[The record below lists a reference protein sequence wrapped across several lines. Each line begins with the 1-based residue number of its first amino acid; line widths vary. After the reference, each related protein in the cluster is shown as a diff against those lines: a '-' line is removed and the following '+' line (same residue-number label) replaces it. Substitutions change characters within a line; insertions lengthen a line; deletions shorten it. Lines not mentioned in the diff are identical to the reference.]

1 MKHKKIVNK
10 LGIWI
15 FPNIKVC
22 VILPSTFTPWST
34 TFLERFCLGIFSIKK
49 CSKIRMKTV
58 KQAIKNEFDVDLKD
72 QNLELI
78 VDGGSENNNKT
89 IAEFIKKIARS
100 ISTRRLL

>member
-1 MKHKKIVNK
+1 
-10 LGIWI
+10 
-15 FPNIKVC
+15 
-22 VILPSTFTPWST
+22 
-34 TFLERFCLGIFSIKK
+34 
-49 CSKIRMKTV
+49 MKTV

-100 ISTRRLL
+100 ISTR